1 MSAVL
6 DDPHLTAQRDASA
19 LMGSVTLS
27 MPQVADTFQVLR
39 RKGFDELGVAK
50 KRIKLHDLA

>member
-1 MSAVL
+1 
-6 DDPHLTAQRDASA
+6 
-19 LMGSVTLS
+19 